1 MGTGDPGRPA
11 RRVRGMG
18 TVDPGRHSRVRR
30 GRGGW
35 GGSLS
40 ARIGRTQPRAIGQS
54 GRAARTLLSVKSCG
68 QWYSEGWPC
77 LLSPPPDRAEHTC
90 SSTGKLAAAPRERA
104 ASSQRSNPIDLSR
117 PSLPTT
123 SRYPTHRSTAAV
135 LPNLAPLPLYYFL
148 PYADWHCQTCTAHAK
163 PWRETVE
170 AGGTTGLRLPNDQ

>member
-30 GRGGW
+30 GQGRLGRVAQCADRSHTAAGRRPVRSRRADAAVSQVVWAVVFGG
-35 GGSLS
+35 L
-40 ARIGRTQPRAIGQS
+40 ALPAQ
-54 GRAARTLLSVKSCG
+54 
-68 QWYSEGWPC
+68 
-77 LLSPPPDRAEHTC
+77 PPPTRAEHAR
-90 SSTGKLAAAPRERA
+90 SSTGELAAAPRERA

-117 PSLPTT
+117 LSLPTT